1 MESQIMMIGAAIF
14 VGSAILIY
22 IISIFG
28 IREKTYDEVIEEQRR
43 ERMESMKT
51 KVRVEKRDKYK
62 KKYKKPGKEKDD
74 REDSVEKREDTPVF
88 EESVQA
94 AKMVELE
101 IEPEIIEPVGTPKLK
116 AKKAKKQKPILVNK
130 EEKSYTQVDQEV
142 PETFHPKHLPKDEIE
157 MKHAHEEEVK
167 KDVAPRVNKTK
178 KRHEPVAE
186 KIEKTRHVDVE
197 SEIIVSQVAPQ
208 MAAPPMPAP
217 EKVKKIKKRQEEP
230 VENGSG
236 DVFPSQDFAA
246 TLRHANMTDAEIQGL
261 IDILLN
267 KQAGKMEWNK
277 KAGKS
282 DPITVLKK
290 QLEDKEKSLQEEQ
303 QLAMSHQSRI
313 KEMQKELQQEKGR
326 YLVLNKTSQEKVE
339 AKEQECLALQRRMQ
353 QAHEQHVQ
361 EMSKAKM
368 QMGDGQA
375 AMMVQRLQEENKQL
389 KDAAG
394 KAQMN
399 SMPGP
404 DTSGLQQQLKIVQG
418 ELNNNVIKLSALD
431 NAKRA
436 LEQKVN
442 RYEEQLR
449 KSEGSKKETEA
460 VCTRKLQEV
469 QEELR
474 KLQNRN
480 SNSDKEYERVSHGK
494 ETAETEC
501 AFLKNRL
508 QQFESSHGAAVG
520 DLESK
525 LKEAHG
531 SKSELDNKI
540 RHLES
545 LIAEKDKLVKAKES
559 EMKEVVEE
567 NRELRSCR
575 QRQAGEGE
583 ESPKKPAGAPNGDVH
598 PEEKIESKIAITEHE
613 KILNQLQSDMQT
625 KDSTIATLQNDLESQ
640 KKKNNALREKN
651 WKAMDALSQTEKMTA
666 DIPQLRRELGEKDA
680 EINRLSEDLEKHQS
694 KCSELSEQFQQVSA
708 EQEQLRKEQEVVTIL
723 REELTS
729 AKTALETVLG
739 EMSEKQK
746 QCDELSAKYEK
757 ATEEVSAGA
766 SSAQNVSELEEQLT
780 VMSAQLD
787 QLREDFEN
795 KQQENVDL
803 LERYQKI
810 SEQLI
815 TMTSDQG
822 ASDSLQQEL
831 RETKSELDQMRGV
844 LEQTTQEKEDLRE
857 KNWKAMEALNKAEDG
872 VKQRIADALHSN
884 KSGEKDKQILDL
896 LHLLK
901 ENSTT
906 IVQEEINKVRQ
917 KLSKIFPDISVDID
931 DEENSDWWDEFEEK
945 AKDHITSVARRQ
957 SMHVEVKLNESLEVQ
972 TKLQTQV
979 EHYKTVLGDTE
990 SMLNKLQSSVETEE
1004 KKWQEKLSV
1013 TEKELHAA
1021 KNEMESLQE
1030 SVTLQMKGS
1039 TEDLHDLGF
1048 AYRCVEKSLTTIV
1061 DEMEVK
1067 VESLEAQL
1075 DESEKE
1081 KEVLSTE
1088 LKESEEKNRLLDEEL
1103 SSVQREKETLQSE
1116 LKESQDILSSVKSE
1130 LEKLKVSLAAQEQI
1144 KKQALLQESRLL
1156 ELDSVKAQLASEK
1169 SSKEELAQSNAK
1181 INSLLKTGQE
1191 ALQQEQAMVKKLQA
1205 QLEEA
1210 KKTNADAESKE
1221 IAELKS
1227 KLDEREKQLE
1237 REIASNQALS
1247 QKLPIKPP
1255 MPKTRKRSVFK
1266 GIHVGH
1272 FSCFMDGWFQASLHI
1287 RQRSACNNLYII
1299 YFSR

>member
-449 KSEGSKKETEA
+449 KSEGS
-460 VCTRKLQEV
+460 
-469 QEELR
+469 
-474 KLQNRN
+474 
-480 SNSDKEYERVSHGK
+480 
-494 ETAETEC
+494 
-501 AFLKNRL
+501 
-508 QQFESSHGAAVG
+508 
-520 DLESK
+520 
-525 LKEAHG
+525 KEAHG

-1013 TEKELHAA
+1013 TEKELHAKRMNWIDEA

>member
-640 KKKNNALREKN
+640 KKKNN
-651 WKAMDALSQTEKMTA
+651 
-666 DIPQLRRELGEKDA
+666 
-680 EINRLSEDLEKHQS
+680 
-694 KCSELSEQFQQVSA
+694 ELSEQFQQVSA

-1013 TEKELHAA
+1013 TEKELHAKRMNWIDEA

>member
-694 KCSELSEQFQQVSA
+694 KCS
-708 EQEQLRKEQEVVTIL
+708 
-723 REELTS
+723 
-729 AKTALETVLG
+729 
-739 EMSEKQK
+739 
-746 QCDELSAKYEK
+746 
-757 ATEEVSAGA
+757 
-766 SSAQNVSELEEQLT
+766 
-780 VMSAQLD
+780 
-787 QLREDFEN
+787 
-795 KQQENVDL
+795 
-803 LERYQKI
+803 
-810 SEQLI
+810 
-815 TMTSDQG
+815 
-822 ASDSLQQEL
+822 
-831 RETKSELDQMRGV
+831 
-844 LEQTTQEKEDLRE
+844 DLRE

-884 KSGEKDKQILDL
+884 KENGVDYNHFE
-896 LHLLK
+896 

-1013 TEKELHAA
+1013 TEKELHAKRMNWIDEA

>member
-640 KKKNNALREKN
+640 KKKNN
-651 WKAMDALSQTEKMTA
+651 
-666 DIPQLRRELGEKDA
+666 
-680 EINRLSEDLEKHQS
+680 
-694 KCSELSEQFQQVSA
+694 
-708 EQEQLRKEQEVVTIL
+708 
-723 REELTS
+723 
-729 AKTALETVLG
+729 
-739 EMSEKQK
+739 
-746 QCDELSAKYEK
+746 
-757 ATEEVSAGA
+757 
-766 SSAQNVSELEEQLT
+766 
-780 VMSAQLD
+780 
-787 QLREDFEN
+787 
-795 KQQENVDL
+795 
-803 LERYQKI
+803 
-810 SEQLI
+810 
-815 TMTSDQG
+815 
-822 ASDSLQQEL
+822 
-831 RETKSELDQMRGV
+831 
-844 LEQTTQEKEDLRE
+844 DLRE

-1013 TEKELHAA
+1013 TEKELHAKRMNWIDEA